1 MLTHFTLMMYED
13 SGNSQRGHT
22 LVCNSLSKQEIRHNQ
37 KLKLLLSSL
46 IAVFEMGTF
55 LLKIVSYEG
64 TC

>member
-1 MLTHFTLMMYED
+1 MKTVVTVREATPWYVIPFQNRKE
-13 SGNSQRGHT
+13 G
-22 LVCNSLSKQEIRHNQ
+22 
-37 KLKLLLSSL
+37 KLLLSSL